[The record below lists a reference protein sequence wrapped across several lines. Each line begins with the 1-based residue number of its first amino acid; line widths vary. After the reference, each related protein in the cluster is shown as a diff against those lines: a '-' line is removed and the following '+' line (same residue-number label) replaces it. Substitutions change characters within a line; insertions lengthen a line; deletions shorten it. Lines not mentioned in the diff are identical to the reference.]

1 MPNSNEY
8 SYTEEQVNAAFSDIS
23 ASLFKD
29 KVISTS
35 NPKMLIVAG
44 IQGSGKTWLLE
55 DSLLKTGNYSNYIR
69 LYLPEYRK
77 KHPQYSQM
85 ETHGVLH
92 VYEHTEA
99 FVRAVCAK
107 IFNKAFAEKY
117 SIIMESALDS
127 ADFAAFPPLA
137 VSAGYQFEVHVVA
150 CKKEFTHLSTI
161 SRGLKSLK
169 DKQLERFLK
178 LSELEA
184 SLGNAEKVLNA
195 FEEACVQKVGSRITL
210 YERGF
215 GELKNRKVVCRSQC
229 DTLGQLAAQSVINHK
244 GATVAVADNPVAIE
258 RAPGKTSRSCYT
270 AYNHIVSAEV
280 SLRRDRREM
289 VWDCQLALLEV
300 LRLNKQVPAFVNT
313 DLVGYVFKH
322 LHH

>member
-8 SYTEEQVNAAFSDIS
+8 SYTDEQVKAAFSDIS
-23 ASLFKD
+23 TSLFKD

-35 NPKMLIVAG
+35 NPQMLIVAG

-55 DSLLKTGNYSNYIR
+55 ESLLKTDKYLNYIR

-85 ETHGVLH
+85 QAHGVLH

-99 FVRAVCAK
+99 FVRAVCTEVFK
-107 IFNKAFAEKY
+107 KAFAEKY
-117 SIIMESALDS
+117 NIIMESALDL

-161 SRGLKSLK
+161 TRGLKSLQ
-169 DKQLERFLK
+169 DEQLERFLR
-178 LSELEA
+178 LSELET

-195 FEEACVQKVGSRITL
+195 FEEACVKKVGSQITL

-229 DTLGQLAAQSVINHK
+229 DTLGQLTAQSVVDHK
-244 GATVAVADNPVAIE
+244 GATVTVADNPVAIE
-258 RAPGKTSRSCYT
+258 RAPGKTSRSCYA

-300 LRLNKQVPAFVNT
+300 LRLNNQVPAFVNT

-322 LHH
+322 LHR